1 MNGCPRLAW
10 LWLPRENINGNNS
23 QIALRYNGKIPTRIA
38 FRSWRQ
44 ACKKYSSTVGHSSLF
59 QYVQALFVSYQSV
72 IQDQSSFES
81 IFCSCGGIW
90 KLIHF
95 F

>member
-23 QIALRYNGKIPTRIA
+23 QIALRYNGKIPTRIP

-44 ACKKYSSTVGHSSLF
+44 ACKKYSITVG
-59 QYVQALFVSYQSV
+59 QYRAPGRKDKEGNNKTLQRTRTEVNNSKQLKIS
-72 IQDQSSFES
+72 
-81 IFCSCGGIW
+81 
-90 KLIHF
+90 
-95 F
+95 